1 MRQLIVAILLALTG
15 ALATQAAAQQPLR
28 FTQQEQLTFRHL
40 DILDGLS
47 QNTVSC
53 LLQDRQGFI
62 WLGTKDGVNIYDGN
76 EFREPFT
83 ADGAHCSYVRAL
95 FEDEDGIVWIG
106 SEVGLWRYDP
116 VAEELLPLS
125 RITEGEPSI
134 THPVCQIQSDATGT
148 LWICVD
154 EEGIYRFDPKSRKLE
169 LVYDSHQLGR
179 SILCMAFGSN
189 RIWVGTFG
197 GGLFYSDDELRTL
210 QPYTC
215 PDGRNPMPDCS
226 VSRLAFRHGL
236 LYVATEQMGLSAIT
250 PRTMEYREVF
260 GHDEE
265 GRRPFVRDIMF
276 QDDDVWMCTENGLY
290 VLNITTGQVQHYFH
304 QGQDAYSLSDN
315 ALYCILADR
324 DGGIWIGSYFGGVNY
339 LDTSNRAFEKF
350 YAGRDGSDWH
360 GLRVREIRQDTHGR
374 IWIGTEDEGLNVLD
388 PSTGKVTFVEA
399 SNRFRNVHGLC
410 CIGDELWVGTFS
422 NGLHIIDVNTCRQL
436 RSYDCYDGS
445 GLPSNSIFSIIRTR
459 QGEIYLGT
467 MSGVAEYDV
476 RSRRF
481 VMTPGLE
488 GTFVY
493 NLFEDRDGTLWAAT
507 YSAGLFVRKAGE
519 EHWKQYLHSDGEA
532 RSIPSN
538 MVYGTM
544 QDSRGTHWIYT
555 QQGLCRFDART
566 ETFIPDSLYT
576 VALPKGVVYQL
587 IEDTH
592 GTYWTTTNGGLY
604 RINPATAEISRF
616 TTSDGLS
623 SNQFNYSS
631 SLITEG
637 GTIYAGTIG
646 GMIRFNPNQLVGT
659 RRLPKPVVANVW
671 VFNHRLSP
679 QDDPAVIDRSISFLD
694 RIELASD
701 ENTLTLGIVI
711 PSFNTAETHQL
722 KYQLEGFDTGWRYLL
737 TRSER
742 ISYAKLPPG
751 DYTLRLAAFDR
762 KNEKEV
768 NETQFQIV
776 IRPPF
781 YNTVWAWCL
790 YFLLLL
796 GLLGAGTYFFRAR
809 SRERMLQQMR
819 VFRQNKERELNRAKI
834 DFFTNVAHEIRT
846 PLTLIKA
853 PLDVLL
859 SQKQKFETAV
869 RDDLDVMS
877 LNVNRLLLL
886 VNQLLDF
893 RKMQE
898 SKVALRPHLTNIN
911 QLVEELNRR
920 FTPAIEAAGRV
931 LLIDIPKDAP
941 VMARVDQEAIIK
953 IVSNLLTNSIK
964 YGESYIKLK
973 LDCDQ
978 ETFWINVANDGE
990 LIPKS
995 ERETVFNLFNRA
1007 NASHVQP
1014 GTGIGLSF
1022 ARQLAEMHGG
1032 TLDIVDSDTENIFSL
1047 TIPRRLDEE
1056 TEPDSQPDT
1065 NVEAP
1070 EFTSLLPSS
1079 QREVVLL
1086 LVDDNVELLTFMT
1099 KRLSANKGYRVLTA
1113 EDGVKALQVIDK
1125 EYVDIVIT
1133 DLMMPNM
1140 DGLELCSRIKG
1151 DVHYCHMPV
1160 VLLTAKTEVEDKIKG
1175 LEMGAD
1181 AYIEKPFNMD
1191 YLLATVG
1198 SLMRNRQQ
1206 IYNRFTNNPV
1216 VPPTSAQGTIS
1227 KMDEKFLIKLDTLI
1241 QANFHNPDFNMD
1253 SIVDEM
1259 GLSRS
1264 AFYRKIK
1271 GLSDM
1276 SPNEYI
1282 RMLRLRKA
1290 AQLLVEGDL
1299 SVSEICYQVGFG
1311 TPSYFSKCFQK
1322 QFGVLPKEYAE
1333 KHRDNKGY

>member
-1 MRQLIVAILLALTG
+1 MRRVIAATLLV
-15 ALATQAAAQQPLR
+15 LAGVLFAKAPAQQPLR
-28 FTQQEQLTFRHL
+28 FTRSEQLSFRHL

-53 LLQDRQGFI
+53 MMQDRQGYI

-76 EFREPFT
+76 DFHEPFT
-83 ADGAHCSYVRAL
+83 ADGTHCSYVHAF
-95 FEDEDGIVWIG
+95 FEDEEGIVWIG
-106 SEVGLWRYDP
+106 SEVGLWRFDP

-125 RITEGEPSI
+125 KVTQGETTI
-134 THPVCQIQSDATGT
+134 THPVCQIQSDAAGI
-148 LWICVD
+148 LWLCVD
-154 EEGIYRFDPKSRKLE
+154 EEGIYRFDPKGKTLE
-169 LVYDSHQLGR
+169 LVYDSHRLGR
-179 SILCMAFGSN
+179 SILCMAFGTN

-197 GGLFYSDDELRTL
+197 GGLFYSDDELKSL

-226 VSRLAFRHGL
+226 VSRLALQHGL

-265 GRRPFVRDIMF
+265 GRRPFVRDMMF
-276 QDDDVWMCTENGLY
+276 HDDDIWICTENGLY
-290 VLNITTGQVQHYFH
+290 VLNITTRQVQHYVH

-315 ALYCILADR
+315 ALYCILTDR

-339 LDTSNRAFEKF
+339 LDTSDRVFEKF

-360 GLRVREIRQDTHGR
+360 GLRVREICEDAHGR
-374 IWIGTEDEGLNVLD
+374 IWIGTEDQGLNTLD
-388 PSTGKVTFVEA
+388 PSTGKVTYVEA
-399 SNRFRNVHGLC
+399 SSRFRNIHGLC

-422 NGLHIIDVNTCRQL
+422 NGLHILDINTCREL

-445 GLPSNSIFSIIRTR
+445 GLPSNNIFSIIRTR
-459 QGEIYLGT
+459 QGETFLGT

-476 RSRRF
+476 RSKRF
-481 VMTPGLE
+481 VTTPGLE

-493 NLFEDRDGTLWAAT
+493 NLFEDRDGALWAAT
-507 YSAGLFVRKAGE
+507 YSSGLFVRKAGE
-519 EHWKQYLHSDGEA
+519 LNWTQYLHHADQA

-544 QDSRGTHWIYT
+544 QDSRGTHWIFT

-566 ETFIPDSLYT
+566 ETFIADSLYT

-587 IEDTH
+587 VEDTH
-592 GTYWTTTNGGLY
+592 GTYWITTNGGLY
-604 RINPATAEISRF
+604 SINPSTAEINRY
-616 TTSDGLS
+616 TTSDGLL
-623 SNQFNYSS
+623 SNQFNYCS
-631 SLITEG
+631 SLITDDG
-637 GTIYAGTIG
+637 IIYAGTIE
-646 GMIRFNPNQLVGT
+646 GMIRFNPNQLANT
-659 RRLPKPVVANVW
+659 RPLPKPVVANVW

-679 QDDPAVIDRSISFLD
+679 QDDPAILDRSISFLD

-701 ENTLTLGIVI
+701 ENSLTIGVVI
-711 PSFNTAETHQL
+711 PSFNATETQQL
-722 KYQLEGFDTGWRYLL
+722 KYLLEGFDTEWRYLQ
-737 TRSER
+737 TRRER

-751 DYTLRLAAFDR
+751 DYTLRLTAFDR
-762 KNEKEV
+762 NDERAGNEAK
-768 NETQFQIV
+768 FQIV

-781 YNTVWAWCL
+781 YQTVWAWCI
-790 YFLLLL
+790 YFLLLV
-796 GLLGAGTYFFRAR
+796 GLLSACIYIYHAR
-809 SRERMLQQMR
+809 SRKRMLQQMLA
-819 VFRQNKERELNRAKI
+819 FRHNKERELNRAKI

-859 SQKQKFETAV
+859 SQKQKFETAM
-869 RDDLDVMS
+869 REDLEVMS

-898 SKVALRPHLTNIN
+898 SRVELRRRHVNISL
-911 QLVEELNRR
+911 LVEELRKR
-920 FTPAIEAAGRV
+920 FAPTIEAAGRTLQV
-931 LLIDIPKDAP
+931 AMPGDTP
-941 VMARVDQEAIIK
+941 VMAYVDQEAITK
-953 IVSNLLTNSIK
+953 ILSNLLTNAIK
-964 YGESYIKLK
+964 YGKSYVKLQ
-973 LDCDQ
+973 LTCDQ
-978 ETFWINVANDGE
+978 EVFRINVSNDGE

-995 ERETVFNLFNRA
+995 DREAIFNLFNRSST
-1007 NASHVQP
+1007 SHSQP
-1014 GTGIGLSF
+1014 GTGIGLSY
-1022 ARQLAEMHGG
+1022 ARQLAELHDG
-1032 TLDIVDSDTENIFSL
+1032 TLDIVDSETENIFSL
-1047 TIPRRLDEE
+1047 AIPRRLDEE
-1056 TEPDSQPDT
+1056 PQLVSQQAE
-1065 NVEAP
+1065 NVGSE
-1070 EFTSLLPSS
+1070 ELTSLLPSS

-1086 LVDDNVELLTFMT
+1086 IVDDNAELLSFMK
-1099 KRLSANKGYRVLTA
+1099 KRLSAIRNYRVLTA
-1113 EDGVKALQVIDK
+1113 EDGLKALKLIDG
-1125 EYVDIVIT
+1125 EYIDIVIS

-1151 DVHYCHMPV
+1151 DVHYCHLPV

-1181 AYIEKPFNMD
+1181 AYVEKPFNFD
-1191 YLLATVG
+1191 YLLATIG

-1216 VPPTSAQGTIS
+1216 VPPTSAQGIIS

-1253 SIVDEM
+1253 SIIESM

-1271 GLSDM
+1271 GLSDL

-1290 AQLLVEGDL
+1290 AQLLSEGEL

-1322 QFGVLPKEYAE
+1322 QFGVLPKEYGIE
-1333 KHRDNKGY
+1333 GKKKGR

>member
-1 MRQLIVAILLALTG
+1 M
-15 ALATQAAAQQPLR
+15 
-28 FTQQEQLTFRHL
+28 
-40 DILDGLS
+40 
-47 QNTVSC
+47 
-53 LLQDRQGFI
+53 
-62 WLGTKDGVNIYDGN
+62 
-76 EFREPFT
+76 
-83 ADGAHCSYVRAL
+83 
-95 FEDEDGIVWIG
+95 
-106 SEVGLWRYDP
+106 
-116 VAEELLPLS
+116 
-125 RITEGEPSI
+125 
-134 THPVCQIQSDATGT
+134 
-148 LWICVD
+148 
-154 EEGIYRFDPKSRKLE
+154 
-169 LVYDSHQLGR
+169 
-179 SILCMAFGSN
+179 
-189 RIWVGTFG
+189 
-197 GGLFYSDDELRTL
+197 
-210 QPYTC
+210 
-215 PDGRNPMPDCS
+215 
-226 VSRLAFRHGL
+226 
-236 LYVATEQMGLSAIT
+236 
-250 PRTMEYREVF
+250 
-260 GHDEE
+260 
-265 GRRPFVRDIMF
+265 
-276 QDDDVWMCTENGLY
+276 
-290 VLNITTGQVQHYFH
+290 
-304 QGQDAYSLSDN
+304 
-315 ALYCILADR
+315 
-324 DGGIWIGSYFGGVNY
+324 
-339 LDTSNRAFEKF
+339 
-350 YAGRDGSDWH
+350 
-360 GLRVREIRQDTHGR
+360 
-374 IWIGTEDEGLNVLD
+374 
-388 PSTGKVTFVEA
+388 
-399 SNRFRNVHGLC
+399 
-410 CIGDELWVGTFS
+410 
-422 NGLHIIDVNTCRQL
+422 
-436 RSYDCYDGS
+436 
-445 GLPSNSIFSIIRTR
+445 
-459 QGEIYLGT
+459 
-467 MSGVAEYDV
+467 
-476 RSRRF
+476 
-481 VMTPGLE
+481 
-488 GTFVY
+488 
-493 NLFEDRDGTLWAAT
+493 
-507 YSAGLFVRKAGE
+507 
-519 EHWKQYLHSDGEA
+519 
-532 RSIPSN
+532 
-538 MVYGTM
+538 
-544 QDSRGTHWIYT
+544 
-555 QQGLCRFDART
+555 
-566 ETFIPDSLYT
+566 
-576 VALPKGVVYQL
+576 ALPKGVVYQL
-587 IEDTH
+587 IEDSN

-604 RINPATAEISRF
+604 RINPTTAEISRF

-631 SLITEG
+631 SLITDG
-637 GTIYAGTIG
+637 GTIYAGTIE
-646 GMIRFNPNQLVGT
+646 GMIRFNPNQLVNT

-701 ENTLTLGIVI
+701 ENTLTLGVVI
-711 PSFNTAETHQL
+711 PSFNTADTHQL

-751 DYTLRLAAFDR
+751 NYTLRLAAFDR

-781 YNTVWAWCL
+781 YNTVWAWCI

-796 GLLGAGTYFFRAR
+796 GLLFAITYIFRAR

-859 SQKQKFETAV
+859 SQKQKFESAM

-898 SKVALRPHLTNIN
+898 SKVELRPHLTNIN
-911 QLVEELNRR
+911 QLVEDLKQR
-920 FTPAIEAAGRV
+920 FSPTIEAAGRV
-931 LLIDIPKDAP
+931 LIIDMPKDSP
-941 VMARVDQEAIIK
+941 VMARFDQEAITK

-964 YGESYIKLK
+964 YGESYIKLQ
-973 LDCDQ
+973 LACDQ

-995 ERETVFNLFNRA
+995 ERETIFNLFNRA

-1014 GTGIGLSF
+1014 GTGIGLSY

-1056 TEPDSQPDT
+1056 NEPDNLPDT

-1113 EDGVKALQVIDK
+1113 VDGVKALQVIDK
-1125 EYVDIVIT
+1125 EYVDIVIA

-1140 DGLELCSRIKG
+1140 DGLELCRRIKG
-1151 DVHYCHMPV
+1151 DVHYCHLPV

-1333 KHRDNKGY
+1333 KNKGS

>member
-1 MRQLIVAILLALTG
+1 MLTIE
-15 ALATQAAAQQPLR
+15 APAQQPLH
-28 FTQQEQLTFRHL
+28 FTRSEQLSFQHL

-53 LLQDRQGFI
+53 MLQDRQGYI

-76 EFREPFT
+76 EFRQPLT
-83 ADGAHCSYVRAL
+83 ADGAHCSFVRAL

-125 RITEGEPSI
+125 RITRGTTAI
-134 THPVCQIQSDATGT
+134 THPVCQIQSDTTGA

-154 EEGIYRFDPKSRKLE
+154 EEGIYRFDKQAAQLQ
-169 LVYDSHQLGR
+169 LVFDSHPLGH
-179 SILCMAFGSN
+179 SILCMAFGQG

-197 GGLFYSDDELRTL
+197 GGLYYSDDELRSL
-210 QPYTC
+210 KPYIT

-226 VSRLAFRHGL
+226 VSRLDFRHGL
-236 LYVATEQMGLSAIT
+236 LYVATEQQGLSAIT
-250 PRTMEYREVF
+250 PRTMDFRAVF
-260 GHDEE
+260 AYDEE
-265 GRRPFVRDIMF
+265 GRSPFVRDMMF
-276 QDDDVWMCTENGLY
+276 RDDDVWLCTENGLY
-290 VLNITTGQVQHYFH
+290 VLNVTTGQVQHYRH
-304 QGQDAYSLSDN
+304 EGYDAYSLSDN
-315 ALYCILADR
+315 ALYCILTDR
-324 DGGIWIGSYFGGVNY
+324 QGGIWIGSYFGGVNY
-339 LDTSNRAFEKF
+339 LDTADRVFEKF
-350 YAGRDGSDWH
+350 YAGRSGSDWQ
-360 GLRVREIRQDTHGR
+360 GLRVREIRQDHHGN
-374 IWIGTEDEGLNVLD
+374 IWIGTEDQGLNMLD

-399 SNRFRNVHGLC
+399 SRRFRNVHGLC

-422 NGLHIIDVNTCRQL
+422 SGLHILDAATGRQL

-467 MSGVAEYDV
+467 MSGIAQWDV
-476 RSRRF
+476 QHRRF
-481 VMTPGLE
+481 QTVPGLE

-493 NLFEDRDGTLWAAT
+493 NLYEDRDGALWAST

-519 EHWKQYLHSDGEA
+519 LGWKQYLHHENQPQ
-532 RSIPSN
+532 SIASN

-555 QQGLCRFDART
+555 QQGLCRFDERSQAFVT
-566 ETFIPDSLYT
+566 DSLYGIT
-576 VALPKGVVYQL
+576 LPQGVVYQL
-587 IEDTH
+587 IEDAH
-592 GTYWTTTNGGLY
+592 GTYWITTNGGLY
-604 RINPATAEISRF
+604 RINPITTEVSRF

-631 SLITEG
+631 SLITDD
-637 GTIYAGTIG
+637 GTIYAGTIE
-646 GMIRFNPNQLVGT
+646 GMVRFNPNQLVKT

-679 QDDPAVIDRSISFLD
+679 QDDPEIIDRSISFLD
-694 RIELASD
+694 RIELAAD
-701 ENTLTLGIVI
+701 ENTLTLGVVI
-711 PSFNTAETHQL
+711 PSFNTADTHQL
-722 KYQLEGFDTGWRYLL
+722 KYLLEGFDTEWRYLL
-737 TRSER
+737 TRGER

-751 DYTLRLAAFDR
+751 KYTLHLAAFDR

-768 NETQFQIV
+768 NPSQFQIV

-781 YNTVWAWCL
+781 YKTFWAYAL

-796 GLLGAGTYFFRAR
+796 GILFAIIYIFRAR

-819 VFRQNKERELNRAKI
+819 DFRQNKERELNRAKI

-853 PLDVLL
+853 PLDGLL
-859 SQKQKFETAV
+859 SQKQKFETRE

-886 VNQLLDF
+886 VNQLLEF

-898 SKVALRPHLTNIN
+898 SKVELRPHLTNIG
-911 QLVEELNRR
+911 QLVEELKRR

-931 LLIDIPKDAP
+931 LIVEIPKEAP
-941 VMARVDQEAIIK
+941 VMARVDQEAITK
-953 IVSNLLTNSIK
+953 ILSNLLTNAIK
-964 YGESYIKLK
+964 YGQSYIKLQ
-973 LDCDQ
+973 LACNQ
-978 ETFWINVANDGE
+978 EKFWINVANDGE
-990 LIPKS
+990 LISKS
-995 ERETVFNLFNRA
+995 DREAIFNLFNRA

-1014 GTGIGLSF
+1014 GTGIGLSY
-1022 ARQLAEMHGG
+1022 ARQLAELHGG
-1032 TLDIVDSDTENIFSL
+1032 TLAVVDSDTENIFSL
-1047 TIPRRLDEE
+1047 TIPRRMDEE
-1056 TEPDSQPDT
+1056 SEPDYLQEDKIQS
-1065 NVEAP
+1065 P
-1070 EFTSLLPSS
+1070 EFASLLPSK
-1079 QREVVLL
+1079 QGEVVLL
-1086 LVDDNVELLTFMT
+1086 LVDDNVELLNFMT
-1099 KRLSANKGYRVLTA
+1099 KRLSANNGYRVLTA
-1113 EDGVKALQVIDK
+1113 EDGVKALQIIDA

-1140 DGLELCSRIKG
+1140 DGLELCQRIKS
-1151 DVHYCHMPV
+1151 DLHYCHLPV

-1181 AYIEKPFNMD
+1181 AYLEKPFNMD
-1191 YLLATVG
+1191 FLFATINSLL
-1198 SLMRNRQQ
+1198 RNRQQ
-1206 IYNRFTNNPV
+1206 IYSRFTNNPV
-1216 VPPTSAQGTIS
+1216 VSTTSSQGALS
-1227 KMDEKFLIKLDTLI
+1227 KMDEKFLMKLDTLI
-1241 QANFHNPDFNMD
+1241 QENFHNPDFNMD

-1271 GLSDM
+1271 GLANM

-1299 SVSEICYQVGFG
+1299 SVSEICDQVGFG

-1322 QFGVLPKEYAE
+1322 QFGVLPKVYAE
-1333 KHRDNKGY
+1333 THAK